1 MSQWRGREEVENVFL
16 LRRAGSGRGDSC
28 TPLPLPHMLV
38 AQAAQEMSVESSYL
52 LIVDKPVRGKHLL
65 RGDGRGMHEH
75 TAILAVGWSRVTKE
89 REKKKRREKGEG
101 SGRRGGGGK
110 EKGEGRGGG
119 HTV

>member
-1 MSQWRGREEVENVFL
+1 MSQWRGREEVANVFYL

-38 AQAAQEMSVESSYL
+38 AQAAQEMSIRSSYL

-65 RGDGRGMHEH
+65 RVDGRGMHEH

-89 REKKKRREKGEG
+89 REKEKRREKGEG
-101 SGRRGGGGK
+101 EGEEREGRRGG
-110 EKGEGRGGG
+110 